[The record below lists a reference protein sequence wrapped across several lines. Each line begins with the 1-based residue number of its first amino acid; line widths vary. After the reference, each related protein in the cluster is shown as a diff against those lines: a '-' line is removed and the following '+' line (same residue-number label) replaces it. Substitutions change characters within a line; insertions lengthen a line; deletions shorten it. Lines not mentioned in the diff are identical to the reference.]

1 MNESDIMEESN
12 VEEKEILALLERV
25 PIKDYFL
32 VMAQSARL
40 AGEFAEKLGE
50 FQKTEASKLLL
61 IKPTMEIVKTLGMKV
76 IRELDADKIGPLLKI
91 LSLEAPP
98 TVSPDFFDLSATT
111 AEEKI
116 AVGEKFIDFAT
127 RIEELLG

>member
-32 VMAQSARL
+32 LIAQSARL
-40 AGEFAEKLGE
+40 AGEFAKKLGE

-61 IKPTMEIVKTLGMKV
+61 MKPTMEIVKTLGMKI
-76 IRELDADKIGPLLKI
+76 IRELDAGKIGPLLK
-91 LSLEAPP
+91 LSLEPPP
-98 TVSPDFFDLSATT
+98 TVSPDFFELSATT

-127 RIEELLG
+127 RIEELLE